1 MQIQIFQI
9 DAFTEAAFG
18 GNPAAVCPLEHW
30 LGDDFLQSIALENN
44 LSETEI
50 NTFKD
55 FLFEERK
62 VSELSILQNS
72 LKENASIV
80 RKNLSGS

>member
-1 MQIQIFQI
+1 MELK
-9 DAFTEAAFG
+9 FTKINNE
-18 GNPAAVCPLEHW
+18 
-30 LGDDFLQSIALENN
+30 END
-44 LSETEI
+44 LSESEI
-50 NTFKD
+50 SSFRD